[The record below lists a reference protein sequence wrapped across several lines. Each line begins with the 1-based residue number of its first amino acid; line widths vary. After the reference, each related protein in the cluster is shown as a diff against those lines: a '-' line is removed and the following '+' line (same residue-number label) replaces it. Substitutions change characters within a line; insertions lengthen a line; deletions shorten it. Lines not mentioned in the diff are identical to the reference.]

1 VTDASG
7 INLSYDLRLLPV
19 DQIESIEIMKGAA
32 STLYGSEQLRCYH
45 ITLKKADKK
54 SDRRERIYEYG
65 TQVVA
70 KENSTK
76 INDFNQGFSLMVS
89 LKSSI
94 ILLL

>member
-1 VTDASG
+1 MN
-7 INLSYDLRLLPV
+7 I
-19 DQIESIEIMKGAA
+19 
-32 STLYGSEQLRCYH
+32 
-45 ITLKKADKK
+45 
-54 SDRRERIYEYG
+54 

-70 KENSTK
+70 KEESTK

>member
-1 VTDASG
+1 M
-7 INLSYDLRLLPV
+7 ICLLPV
-19 DQIESIEIMKGAA
+19 DQIESIEIMKVLQQVHF
-32 STLYGSEQLRCYH
+32 TVLQQLQVLH
-45 ITLKKADKK
+45 VSLWKKQIKKA
-54 SDRRERIYEYG
+54 IAGNVYMNIG

>member
-32 STLYGSEQLRCYH
+32 STLYGSECSYVIN
-45 ITLKKADKK
+45 ITLKQIKKA
-54 SDRRERIYEYG
+54 IAGNVYMNMG

>member
-1 VTDASG
+1 VLQATLTV
-7 INLSYDLRLLPV
+7 LS
-19 DQIESIEIMKGAA
+19 S
-32 STLYGSEQLRCYH
+32 YGCYH

>member
-19 DQIESIEIMKGAA
+19 DQIESRNHEGAA
-32 STLYGSEQLRCYH
+32 STLYGSEQLRSYH
-45 ITLKKADKK
+45 TLKKADKK
-54 SDRRERIYEYG
+54 SDRRERIYEYR

-76 INDFNQGFSLMVS
+76 INDFNQGFF
-89 LKSSI
+89 
-94 ILLL
+94 